1 MGERKCRRG
10 VEQGILYLLC
20 RRLFVYIPRTG
31 NGDGPFD
38 MSPLAKMLRDKRGKT
53 LGRPPLVS
61 RLLAAKE
68 LRPPH
73 LGRNG
78 FSRPLKTP

>member
-1 MGERKCRRG
+1 MWGDESAG
-10 VEQGILYLLC
+10 GGQSEGILYLLC

-53 LGRPPLVS
+53 LGHVHPS
-61 RLLAAKE
+61 SAKE
-68 LRPPH
+68 SSGLRVI
-73 LGRNG
+73 GRNG